1 MRRADERVV
10 DAVPVEL
17 LGRRGLVVRGMSQ
30 DISTG
35 GLFVRTETL
44 LPVGTAVELLLHVNE
59 PPLRLAARVVHALTP
74 AEARSLGRIAGMGL
88 RFVDLG
94 DLGDNRREAIRRH
107 IEGRDTLRR
116 PLISR
121 HENNRVVVADT
132 ETRLL
137 GRLSTALGRAGFDT
151 ETATNGVE
159 AYSACLAVPPVVVIT
174 ALHMPV
180 MDGMSLLRALG
191 DRAELAVIPVIIM
204 SEDSGDLRRL
214 EAFQNGAMDFIP
226 KPFTAAELCIR
237 TLRLAATRQLSHRV
251 VLRGELSK
259 VGLSTLLTMFATDQ
273 KTGVLAVTSREE
285 AAWLSFRGGHLVKV
299 RALDE
304 GERTSQSSPSS
315 IDTAM
320 HVLSWQEG
328 HFEFTA
334 CEVDEED
341 EVGMGT
347 THLLLEHARVED
359 ERRRRA

>member
-1 MRRADERVV
+1 MRRADERIV

-74 AEARSLGRIAGMGL
+74 TEARSLGRIAGMGL

-94 DLGDNRREAIRRH
+94 DLGDNRREAIRSYLA
-107 IEGRDTLRR
+107 GRDTLRT
-116 PLISR
+116 PLLS
-121 HENNRVVVADT
+121 HPGNRSVVVADS

-137 GRLSTALGRAGFDT
+137 GRLSTALHRAGFT
-151 ETATNGVE
+151 VETATNGVD
-159 AYSACLAVPPVVVIT
+159 ALAAILAFSPVAVVT

-180 MDGMSLLRALG
+180 MDGMGLLRALG
-191 DRAELAVIPVIIM
+191 ERADLAVIPVLIM
-204 SEDSGDLRRL
+204 SEDAGDLRRL

-237 TLRLAATRQLSHRV
+237 TLRLAAARFHTRRV

-259 VGLSTLLTMFATDQ
+259 VGISTLLTMFATDQ
-273 KTGVLAVTSREE
+273 KTGVLAVTCGED
-285 AAWLSFRGGHLVKV
+285 AAWLSFRAGHLIKV

-304 GERTSQSSPSS
+304 RERITPSS

-320 HVLSWQEG
+320 RVLSWQEG

-334 CEVDEED
+334 CEVEEED

>member
-1 MRRADERVV
+1 MLEVRRADERIV

-17 LGRRGLVVRGMSQ
+17 LGRRGLVVRGVSQ

-35 GLFVRTETL
+35 GLFVRTDTL
-44 LPVGTAVELLLHVNE
+44 LPVGTSVELLLHVHE

-74 AEARSLGRIAGMGL
+74 SEARSLGRIAGMGL
-88 RFVDLG
+88 RFIDLG

-107 IEGRDTLRR
+107 LEGRDTLRT
-116 PLISR
+116 PLLSR
-121 HENNRVVVADT
+121 HDNNRIVVADT

-137 GRLSTALGRAGFDT
+137 GRVSTALGRAGFEI

-159 AYSACLAVPPVVVIT
+159 AYSACLAQVPVIVIT

-180 MDGMSLLRALG
+180 MDGMQLLRALG
-191 DRAELAVIPVIIM
+191 ERAELAVIPVIVM

-226 KPFTAAELCIR
+226 KPFTATELCIR
-237 TLRLAATRQLSHRV
+237 TLRLAALRQQSRRV

-259 VGLSTLLTMFATDQ
+259 ISIATLLTMFSTDQ
-273 KTGVLAVTSREE
+273 KSGILAVTSRED
-285 AAWLSFRGGHLVKV
+285 AAWLSFRAGRLVKV

-304 GERTSQSSPSS
+304 GDHTS

-320 HVLSWQEG
+320 RVLSWQDG
-328 HFEFTA
+328 HFEFTS
-334 CEVDEED
+334 CDVDEED
-341 EVGMGT
+341 EIGMGT

>member
-1 MRRADERVV
+1 LVEVRRADERVV

-17 LGRRGLVVRGMSQ
+17 LGRRGMVVRGLSQ

-44 LPVGTAVELLLHVNE
+44 LPIGTAVELLLHVNE

-74 AEARSLGRIAGMGL
+74 AEARSLGRIPGMGL

-107 IEGRDTLRR
+107 LDGRDTFRSQAL
-116 PLISR
+116 SR
-121 HENNRVVVADT
+121 HENNRVVVADG

-137 GRLSTALGRAGFDT
+137 GRISTALGRAGFT
-151 ETATNGVE
+151 IETATNGME
-159 AYSACLAVPPVVVIT
+159 AYAAVLAYSPVVVIT
-174 ALHMPV
+174 ALHMAV
-180 MDGMSLLRALG
+180 MDGMALLRALG
-191 DRAELAVIPVIIM
+191 DRAELAVIPVIVM
-204 SEDSGDLRRL
+204 SEDAGDLRRL
-214 EAFQNGAMDFIP
+214 EVFQNGAMDFIP
-226 KPFTAAELCIR
+226 KPFTASELCIR
-237 TLRLAATRQLSHRV
+237 TLRVAAVRHQSRRV

-259 VGLSTLLTMFATDQ
+259 VGLANLLTMFATEQ
-273 KTGVLAVTSREE
+273 RSGILAVTSGEE
-285 AAWLSFRGGHLVKV
+285 AAWLSFRAGRLTKV

-304 GERTSQSSPSS
+304 GDRTS

-320 HVLSWQEG
+320 RVLSWQEG

-341 EVGMGT
+341 EIGMGT